1 MIDNDAYRTFLRSA
15 FPPLLAEKFNAFP
28 KILIDTHGGPSANSG
43 STTPDVTEAPS
54 SSSTSVPEKKVEEK
68 KSVVGGTS
76 SVEVES
82 RLAASADDMWAFLT
96 DEKRVPAWTR
106 APAKVSVVDNALQD
120 SERLLTLLN
129 NHAARHP
136 SA

>member
-1 MIDNDAYRTFLRSA
+1 M
-15 FPPLLAEKFNAFP
+15 
-28 KILIDTHGGPSANSG
+28 
-43 STTPDVTEAPS
+43 TEAPS

>member
-1 MIDNDAYRTFLRSA
+1 LIDDDAYRTFLRSA

-28 KILIDTHGGPSANSG
+28 KILIDTHGGPAANSG
-43 STTPDVTEAPS
+43 SATPDTTEAPS
-54 SSSTSVPEKKVEEK
+54 STSTAVPEKKVEEK
-68 KSVVGGTS
+68 KSLVGGTS

-106 APAKVSVVDNALQD
+106 APAKVSPAWDMLVDIY
-120 SERLLTLLN
+120 T
-129 NHAARHP
+129 P
-136 SA
+136 SDTSR